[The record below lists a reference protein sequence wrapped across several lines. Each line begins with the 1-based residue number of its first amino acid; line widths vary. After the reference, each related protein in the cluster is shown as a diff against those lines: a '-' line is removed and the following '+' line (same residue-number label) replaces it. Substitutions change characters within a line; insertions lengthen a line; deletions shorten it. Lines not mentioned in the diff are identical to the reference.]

1 MSNFQFLRP
10 EFASLYEP
18 AAGAEQLVH
27 SDPRAACMRIRFAL
41 ERAVHWLYDY
51 DRSLRRPY
59 DRGLHALLSQPD
71 IKALMPPQVHQKV
84 RLIQKQGN
92 QAVHSN
98 RAVRSRDALQLC
110 RDLFH
115 VLFWLA
121 RTYTRE
127 SDPKSLAAEFRADRV
142 PSLVTGEQAA
152 TLTCEALKKQEQA
165 FADKLAA
172 ERADL
177 DAREAEIAQRSQNL
191 DEQEA
196 ALADVNAELVRVRAE
211 LAEAKARN
219 IAVPD
224 THDYDELATRQQI
237 IDVLLAEAGWEVN
250 DNASAEYPLTGMQS
264 KSGNGYADYVLWGE
278 DGQPLAVVEAKRA
291 LADPDVGRQQAKLYA
306 DCLEAMKGQRPI
318 IFYTNGYQTWLWD
331 DCRAAPRQVQ
341 GFFTREELATMVRR
355 RTMADDPAK
364 QPVKRDIVE
373 RPYQQR
379 AIASL
384 CHAFTSGKRR
394 GLLAMATGTGKTR
407 TAIALV
413 DVLMRANWVKRVL
426 FLADRKEL
434 VRQASNAFKA
444 HLPEVATVNLVREKH
459 SDGRV
464 YVSTYPTMMNLI
476 DKGQGAEGG
485 EARRFGVGFFDLV
498 IVDEAHRSVY
508 QKYGAIFDY
517 FDSLLVG
524 LTATPRDEVHRDTYH
539 LFDLEPGVPTD
550 AYTLDDAVADDYL
563 VPPRSMSVPLK
574 MVRQGV
580 RYADLTPE
588 EREHYEQLEWPV
600 DEESGE
606 VLIPEEVDASQINKF
621 LFNEDTVDKMLQRLM
636 EQGIRVDGG
645 DTVGKTIIFARNE
658 AHAKYIAER
667 FDANYPQYNGHF
679 ARKITHAE
687 RYAESLIEDFKKPK
701 CYPQIAISV
710 DMLDTGIDVPEVVNL
725 VFFKPVRSKVKFLQ
739 MIGRGTRLCPDLF
752 GPGQDKTEFA
762 IFDYCENF
770 EFFNENPA
778 LRESAPPEPLHK
790 RLFLQRLEVVTR
802 LDPEPDGRSVA
813 DEVGARHGDIDS
825 DDELQRALKQA
836 LQHEVAA
843 MNTANFIVRPER
855 EHVERFR
862 DPAAW
867 TNLDDE
873 AQGVLANH
881 IAGLPSERPHEDI
894 SARLF
899 DLTCLN
905 LQVARLDGD
914 VKQAQRLIER
924 IQALASGLESA
935 QNIPA
940 VKAQLALIHDVQTS
954 EFWEDI
960 TLAMIENV
968 RRRLRG
974 LIQFI
979 ERKAFNPVY
988 SALDDEIGEGV
999 AVGLDDFQT
1008 GINLAQY
1015 RKKVAAFIR
1024 ANEDHVAIA
1033 KLKHNRPLT
1042 ASDLAELE
1050 RFVFDAD
1057 AIESRERFTE
1067 AFGEDRPLTVFIRSL
1082 VGLDRGAAQAAFAEF
1097 INAENLGERQI
1108 RFVEMIVDQ
1117 LSENGT
1123 VDPARLYEPP
1133 FTGLHYEGLD
1143 GVFPADGADR
1153 VVAIV
1158 RQVNS
1163 NARVSAGAA

>member
-1 MSNFQFLRP
+1 MTNFQFLRP

-18 AAGAEQLVH
+18 AADAEQLAH

-59 DRGLHALLSQPD
+59 DRGLHALLSQPEFEALLPPPVLQ
-71 IKALMPPQVHQKV
+71 KA

-98 RAVRSRDALQLC
+98 RVVRTRDALQLC

-121 RTYTRE
+121 RTYTRA
-127 SDPKSLAAEFRADRV
+127 SDPKAIE
-142 PSLVTGEQAA
+142 A
-152 TLTCEALKKQEQA
+152 TFDAQRIPYFVASDEAVAFTRDELKKQEQQ
-165 FADKLAA
+165 FADRLAA

-177 DAREAEIAQRSQNL
+177 DAREAEIARRSRNL

-237 IDVLLAEAGWEVN
+237 IDVLLAEAGWTVGA
-250 DNASAEYPLTGMQS
+250 DASAEYPLTGMPS
-264 KSGNGYADYVLWGE
+264 NTGDGYADYVLWGE

-291 LADPDVGRQQAKLYA
+291 LADPEIGRQQAKLYA
-306 DCLEAMKGQRPI
+306 DCLEAMKGQRPVM
-318 IFYTNGYQTWLWD
+318 FYTNGYQTWLWD

-355 RTMADDPAK
+355 RTMADDPATHA
-364 QPVKRDIVE
+364 VKRDIVE

-379 AIASL
+379 AIAAL
-384 CHAFTSGKRR
+384 CDAFTAGKRR

-413 DVLMRANWVKRVL
+413 DLLMRANWVKRVL

-464 YVSTYPTMMNLI
+464 HVSTYPTMMNLI

-550 AYTLDDAVADDYL
+550 AYTLDDAVADGYL
-563 VPPRSMSVPLK
+563 VPPRAMSVPLK

-600 DEESGE
+600 DEATGE
-606 VLIPEEVDASQINKF
+606 VLIPDEVDAAQINKF

-636 EQGIRVDGG
+636 AQGIQVDGG

-687 RYAESLIEDFKKPK
+687 KYAESLIEDFKKPNA
-701 CYPQIAISV
+701 YPQIAISV

-752 GPGQDKTEFA
+752 GPGNDKAEFV

-770 EFFNENPA
+770 EFFNENPE
-778 LRESAPPEPLHK
+778 LRESAPAEPLHK
-790 RLFLQRLEVVTR
+790 RLFVQRLEVLTR
-802 LDPEPDGRSVA
+802 LNVESDDTGVG
-813 DEVGARHGDIDS
+813 DEAGAPHGDLGN
-825 DDELQRALKQA
+825 DDELRRALKQT
-836 LQHEVAA
+836 LQSEVAA
-843 MNTANFIVRPER
+843 MNTANFIVRPQR

-862 DPAAW
+862 NPAAW
-867 TNLDDE
+867 ANLDDE

-881 IAGLPSERPHEDI
+881 VAGLPSERPHEDI

-914 VKQAQRLIER
+914 AGQTQKLTER

-960 TLAMIENV
+960 TLPMIENV

-979 ERKAFNPVY
+979 EKKAFNPVY
-988 SALDDEIGEGV
+988 SALDDEIGEGE
-999 AVGLDDFQT
+999 AVSLDDFQT

-1050 RFVFDAD
+1050 RFVFGAD
-1057 AIESRERFTE
+1057 EVESRERFSE
-1067 AFGEDRPLTVFIRSL
+1067 AFGEDQPLTVFIRSL
-1082 VGLDRGAAQAAFAEF
+1082 VGLDRAAAQAAFADF

-1108 RFVEMIVDQ
+1108 RFVEMIIEQ
-1117 LSENGT
+1117 LRENGT
-1123 VDPARLYEPP
+1123 IDPGLLYEPP
-1133 FTGLHYEGLD
+1133 FTGLHHSGLD
-1143 GVFPADGADR
+1143 GVFPTDAADR
-1153 VVAIV
+1153 VVDIV
-1158 RQVNS
+1158 RSVNA
-1163 NARVSAGAA
+1163 NARSAQDAA

>member
-1 MSNFQFLRP
+1 MSNFQFLHS

-41 ERAVHWLYDY
+41 ERSVHWLYDY
-51 DRSLRRPY
+51 DRSLHRPY
-59 DRGLHALLSQPD
+59 DRGLHALLSQQD
-71 IKALMPPQVHQKV
+71 LRNLMGDTIHQKA

-92 QAVHSN
+92 QAVHSH

-121 RTYTRE
+121 RTYTRA

-152 TLTCEALKKQEQA
+152 TLTREALKKQEQE

-177 DAREAEIAQRSQNL
+177 DAREAEIAQRSQSL
-191 DEQEA
+191 DEQET

-237 IDVLLAEAGWEVN
+237 IDVLLAEAGWTVG
-250 DNASAEYPLTGMQS
+250 DNASAEYPLTGMPS
-264 KSGNGYADYVLWGE
+264 NTGDGYADYVLWGE

-318 IFYTNGYQTWLWD
+318 IFYTNGYQAWLWD

-384 CHAFTSGKRR
+384 CTAFTSGKRR

-508 QKYGAIFDY
+508 QKYGVIFDY

-563 VPPRSMSVPLK
+563 VPPRAMSVPLK

-600 DEESGE
+600 DEDSGE

-658 AHAKYIAER
+658 AHAKYISER

-687 RYAESLIEDFKKPK
+687 RYAESLIEDFKKPT

-778 LRESAPPEPLHK
+778 LRESAPPEPLYK
-790 RLFLQRLEVVTR
+790 RLFLQRLEVMTR
-802 LDPEPDGRSVA
+802 LDAEPDGCGVA
-813 DEVGARHGDIDS
+813 DEAGAGHGDIGS
-825 DDELQRALKQA
+825 DDELRRALKQA
-836 LQHEVAA
+836 LQSEVAA
-843 MNTANFIVRPER
+843 MNTTNFIVRPER

-873 AQGVLANH
+873 AQAVLANH
-881 IAGLPSERPHEDI
+881 VAGLPSERPHEDI

-905 LQVARLDGD
+905 LQVAQLDGD

-935 QNIPA
+935 QSIPA

-954 EFWEDI
+954 EYWEDI
-960 TLAMIENV
+960 TLAMIENL

-979 ERKAFNPVY
+979 EKKAFNPVY

-999 AVGLDDFQT
+999 AVSLDDFQT

-1057 AIESRERFTE
+1057 AVESRERFTE
-1067 AFGEDRPLTVFIRSL
+1067 AFGEDQPLTVFIRSL
-1082 VGLDRGAAQAAFAEF
+1082 VGLDRGAAKAAFADF
-1097 INAENLGERQI
+1097 IGAENLKEKQI
-1108 RFVEMIVDQ
+1108 RFVEMIIEQ
-1117 LSENGT
+1117 LTENGT
-1123 VDPARLYEPP
+1123 IDPGRLYEPP
-1133 FTGLHYEGLD
+1133 FTGFHYEGLD
-1143 GVFPADGADR
+1143 GVFRADDADR
-1153 VVAIV
+1153 VISIV
-1158 RQVNS
+1158 RAVNT
-1163 NARVSAGAA
+1163 NARPRQGVA